1 MTNANFTLCV
11 AHLCLCSS
19 RACHRWNI
27 DIDIS
32 TRTRSRVGFSFLTLL
47 LSFFIITQA
56 SWGCVACSDWA
67 WKNTLYYIKDH
78 KHNGIYIN
86 INYDQNPGTCIIQ
99 MIGAYWV
106 FDVMLVFFLFRFF
119 IFLRFFLL
127 TKNFIVTDHCLAK
140 ITYQQ
145 VALFLQNMYRNDLR
159 RSSLGYLRE
168 SDITGGKD
176 VSLGSNL
183 VGLRFEGRPYQ
194 PQYSARISN
203 SNAGQSLTSIDQAY
217 GGILNRVRYTMQTT
231 GSASDAL
238 GGTTVD
244 TARFSSTG
252 LVGATGIALRQ
263 SGPVGISDLRYSETN
278 PLDSRNINSNG
289 SMVGG
294 TGEAV
299 KNLSPGGEANHQPKA
314 WKPTRVF
321 ETTVRDS

>member
-1 MTNANFTLCV
+1 
-11 AHLCLCSS
+11 
-19 RACHRWNI
+19 
-27 DIDIS
+27 
-32 TRTRSRVGFSFLTLL
+32 
-47 LSFFIITQA
+47 
-56 SWGCVACSDWA
+56 
-67 WKNTLYYIKDH
+67 
-78 KHNGIYIN
+78 
-86 INYDQNPGTCIIQ
+86 

-106 FDVMLVFFLFRFF
+106 FDVILVFFLFRFF

-127 TKNFIVTDHCLAK
+127 TDHCLAK

-168 SDITGGKD
+168 TDITGGND

-231 GSASDAL
+231 GSVSDAL

-314 WKPTRVF
+314 
-321 ETTVRDS
+321 

>member
-1 MTNANFTLCV
+1 
-11 AHLCLCSS
+11 
-19 RACHRWNI
+19 
-27 DIDIS
+27 
-32 TRTRSRVGFSFLTLL
+32 
-47 LSFFIITQA
+47 
-56 SWGCVACSDWA
+56 
-67 WKNTLYYIKDH
+67 
-78 KHNGIYIN
+78 
-86 INYDQNPGTCIIQ
+86 

-106 FDVMLVFFLFRFF
+106 FDVILFFFLFRFF

-159 RSSLGYLRE
+159 RSSLGYPRE
-168 SDITGGKD
+168 SDITGGND

-231 GSASDAL
+231 GSVSDAL

-263 SGPVGISDLRYSETN
+263 SGPVGISDLRYSVTN
-278 PLDSRNINSNG
+278 PLDSRNINGNG

-294 TGEAV
+294 KGEAV
-299 KNLSPGGEANHQPKA
+299 KNLSHGGEANHQPKA
-314 WKPTRVF
+314 
-321 ETTVRDS
+321 